1 MVLVANREFLG
12 GIMEEETNAVAGTVK
27 EEQEEI
33 EEEEEAPRCNICG
46 TKLVTY
52 KPRGEKGPTT
62 HRCPKCKKFVG
73 TRKKEE
79 VSEVEF
85 LETGEALFRLV
96 GYFPST
102 IFTLYHYARANGLS
116 HHEDIVNFIVEYAEY
131 GFMKAHNLALTLSP
145 LKSDGDNQKEI
156 DELKE
161 TLANLKSDVEKLT
174 SRRRG

>member
-1 MVLVANREFLG
+1 
-12 GIMEEETNAVAGTVK
+12 MEEGTNAVAGAVR

-33 EEEEEAPRCNICG
+33 EEEEEAPQCSVCG

-79 VSEVEF
+79 VSEAEF

-116 HHEDIVNFIVEYAEY
+116 HHEDIVNFIVEYTEY
-131 GFMKAHNLALTLSP
+131 GFMRAHGLALTLAP
-145 LKSDGDNQKEI
+145 IKLAGDGGSQADIE
-156 DELKE
+156 ELKDS
-161 TLANLKSDVEKLT
+161 LASLKKEMGKLA
-174 SRRRG
+174 RRK